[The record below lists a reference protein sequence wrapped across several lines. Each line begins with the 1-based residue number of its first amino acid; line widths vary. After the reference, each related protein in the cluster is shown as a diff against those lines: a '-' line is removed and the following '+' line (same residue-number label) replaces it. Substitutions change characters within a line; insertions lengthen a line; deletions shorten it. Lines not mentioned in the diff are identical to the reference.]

1 MEFDRTLRFRHPLLG
16 AAVAATVTPF
26 ERDAGHRKAVA
37 LLRARGAK
45 PEQIAAHVLAA
56 ALAADSEDVQ
66 VLRAGATDAGRRG
79 APAAAVPLLRRTLEE
94 PLAVRDR
101 TDVLMQL
108 AVTERTA
115 GMYDSAAA
123 HLLAAARLADD
134 SVSHAQAAVAL
145 ALTVGPDPDRNKMLL
160 GLLARNLDG
169 ADALERELRLR
180 VTAAFVSAAFHAGQS
195 ELPAARKLA
204 AEIAEL
210 PGDTPGESIALS
222 ALFEHFRVVAST
234 QCLTL

>member
-16 AAVAATVTPF
+16 AAVAGTVTPF
-26 ERDAGHRKAVA
+26 ERDAGPEGR
-37 LLRARGAK
+37 RATTRAGREA
-45 PEQIAAHVLAA
+45 EQIAAHVLAA

-66 VLRAGATDAGRRG
+66 VLRAGATEAGRRG

-145 ALTVGPDPDRNKMLL
+145 ALTVGPDPDRDRCCWDSWQ
-160 GLLARNLDG
+160 GIS
-169 ADALERELRLR
+169 
-180 VTAAFVSAAFHAGQS
+180 TAQTRSSASSGFGS
-195 ELPAARKLA
+195 RPR
-204 AEIAEL
+204 
-210 PGDTPGESIALS
+210 S
-222 ALFEHFRVVAST
+222 
-234 QCLTL
+234 